1 MKTPRRTWIIA
12 GGVAVLLAAVALA
25 AAAAGHAEGWTDHL
39 EDSLD
44 QRGLF
49 QGMLVFGA
57 ATLVGTLLMVP
68 AWIFPIAA
76 GAAFGF
82 GWGLLAAL
90 AAQAVAA
97 QCAFLVTRYV
107 LRKRIE
113 RAAKR
118 NKSFKAVDQAVKKDP
133 WKVVALLRLAPVL
146 PSGLKSYFLGL
157 TCVGA
162 LDFATAS
169 VAGTLPSLALKV
181 YVGHAGRDAIASG
194 GVLQWSVLA
203 AGALATIAIGVFV
216 GKFAR
221 RNLGF

>member
-1 MKTPRRTWIIA
+1 MDLPDRR
-12 GGVAVLLAAVALA
+12 G
-25 AAAAGHAEGWTDHL
+25 
-39 EDSLD
+39 
-44 QRGLF
+44 RGLRLRL
-49 QGMLVFGA
+49 GLV
-57 ATLVGTLLMVP
+57 
-68 AWIFPIAA
+68 
-76 GAAFGF
+76 
-82 GWGLLAAL
+82 AAL
-90 AAQAVAA
+90 AAQAAAA

-118 NKSFKAVDQAVKKDP
+118 NQSFKAVDQAVKKAP

-169 VAGTLPSLALKV
+169 AAGTLPSLALKV

-221 RNLGF
+221 RSLGF